1 MCVPICS
8 KYITVHNRHPP
19 KFVKNC
25 RVFFVK
31 GKFVKYFKRILHF
44 SFSRILSCTNCHFNE
59 FSRIRWGGYV
69 WLSDCW
75 QSIAVAAYFYIPV
88 LFAFFYFLLPTTKII
103 FSEKNIEELFFFSLS
118 KTKII
123 FFRAKTFLFV
133 FSILEKKKKRKQF
146 RFISKKEIIIFN
158 YLRIFEEEVY
168 YALNCPL
175 KSYLALELSIWRRW
189 SHQDVWLVPRSIC

>member
-1 MCVPICS
+1 M
-8 KYITVHNRHPP
+8 HNRLPP

-25 RVFFVK
+25 EEFRQ
-31 GKFVKYFKRILHF
+31 KYLKRILHF
-44 SFSRILSCTNCHFNE
+44 SFSIILSCTNCHFNE

-69 WLSDCW
+69 WLSDRW
-75 QSIAVAAYFYIPV
+75 QSFAVAAYLHLPV
-88 LFAFFYFLLPTTKII
+88 LFSFFYFLLPTTKII

-123 FFRAKTFLFV
+123 FFKAKTFF
-133 FSILEKKKKRKQF
+133 FFFFHSKEKKKIKQF

-168 YALNCPL
+168 YALYCL
-175 KSYLALELSIWRRW
+175 LIFGLGIVHLT
-189 SHQDVWLVPRSIC
+189 